1 MSGKDWN
8 WLVAGVVAAI
18 VLVGLTFLTA
28 FPFLVSLVIAAL
40 VFGGL
45 VVLLAP
51 RQLFE
56 GIDVNAIGSG
66 RVAFARDL
74 LTQAEPFAERLRTAS
89 GRIAD
94 KELRPKVQHLAEI
107 AGEVF
112 AKVEANPASAGNVRR
127 FLTYYLP
134 RTAEV
139 AEGFATLEGNRAPDQ
154 ERLGEVRSVLLKLE
168 EAFVHY
174 ADSLAEAELGTLDTD
189 LRLIQASL
197 KEDLGP

>member
-1 MSGKDWN
+1 M
-8 WLVAGVVAAI
+8 
-18 VLVGLTFLTA
+18 LVGLTLLTA

-74 LTQAEPFAERLRTAS
+74 LTQAEPFAERLRAAA

-94 KELRPKVQHLAEI
+94 KEL
-107 AGEVF
+107 G
-112 AKVEANPASAGNVRR
+112 RR
-127 FLTYYLP
+127 
-134 RTAEV
+134 
-139 AEGFATLEGNRAPDQ
+139 
-154 ERLGEVRSVLLKLE
+154 
-168 EAFVHY
+168 
-174 ADSLAEAELGTLDTD
+174 
-189 LRLIQASL
+189 
-197 KEDLGP
+197 